1 MDRRHLAG
9 NALQG
14 AKSERYRVRG
24 RQDAAVPNMDFINEN
39 LLTILILLP
48 LVGAVLTL
56 AYQMFWKQEGQIK
69 WVTLGITLLNFLV
82 SLAMFSKSTLAG
94 PSGFF
99 FEKNVPWI
107 RAINTNFHV
116 GVDGLSFWLVIL
128 TTFIMPIAV
137 ISTWHAVEK
146 RVTAF
151 YIFLLLLESAMIGV
165 FVSLD
170 LLVFYLFFEASLVP
184 MFFLIG
190 IWGGDNRIYAAV
202 KFFIFTALGSLL
214 MLVAIIALYY
224 IYADQT
230 GFAGTFD
237 FVVILDAMKTG
248 TLTFAKIPQ
257 VGTLLF
263 MAFALAFA
271 IKVPLFPFHT
281 WLPDAHTEAPT
292 AGSVILAA
300 VLLKMGTYGLM
311 RFNFALFPDQ
321 SREWAWL
328 FITLAIIGIIYGA
341 LVAMVQP
348 DMKRLVAYSSV
359 AHMGFVILGM
369 FSFTEAGMQGALFT
383 MLSHGVTTGALFL
396 LVGFV
401 YERRHTREI
410 TQFGGLSNVM
420 PIYATIFVITTM
432 ASVGLPFLNGFVGE
446 FLIMV
451 GMFQSHVLGVTATT
465 NWNYVAA
472 MLSGTGV
479 IFAAVYLLWMV
490 QRVFFGK
497 VTNAK
502 NKGLADLSWREIGI
516 MVPLLFLMV
525 YMGVFPKPFL
535 KRSDDVVK
543 AIQERVMH
551 QAGGTIADGST
562 SR

>member
-1 MDRRHLAG
+1 
-9 NALQG
+9 
-14 AKSERYRVRG
+14 
-24 RQDAAVPNMDFINEN
+24 MDFLNEN

-48 LVGAVLTL
+48 VIGAVLTL
-56 AYQMFWKQEGQIK
+56 AHQMFWKQEGQLK
-69 WVTLGITLLNFLV
+69 WLTLGFTTLNFVV
-82 SLAMFSKSTLAG
+82 SLALFSKSAIAG
-94 PSGFF
+94 PSGYF

-107 RAINTNFHV
+107 KAIGTNYHI

-137 ISTWHAVEK
+137 LSTWHAVEK
-146 RVTAF
+146 KRTAF

-202 KFFIFTALGSLL
+202 KFFIFTAFGSLL
-214 MLVAIIALYY
+214 MLVAIIALFF

-230 GFAGTFD
+230 GLGGSFD
-237 FVVILDAMKTG
+237 LIAIMNAMKTG
-248 TLTFAKIPQ
+248 TLVIPPQ
-257 VGTLLF
+257 TGTLLF
-263 MAFALAFA
+263 LAFALAFA

-311 RFNFALFPDQ
+311 RFNFGLFPDQ
-321 SREWAWL
+321 SKEWAWL
-328 FITLAIIGIIYGA
+328 FIALAIVGIIYGA

-348 DMKRLVAYSSV
+348 DVKRLVAYSSV

-383 MLSHGVTTGALFL
+383 MLAHGVTTGALFL
-396 LVGFV
+396 LVGFI

-410 TQFGGLSNVM
+410 TQFGGLSSPM
-420 PIYATIFVITTM
+420 PIYATVFVFTTM
-432 ASVGLPFLNGFVGE
+432 ASIGLPFLNGFVGE

-451 GMFQSHVLGVTATT
+451 GMFQSQVLAVTASV
-465 NWNYVAA
+465 NWNIVATMFA
-472 MLSGTGV
+472 GTGV

-497 VTNAK
+497 VTVDK
-502 NKGLADLSWREIGI
+502 NKGLADLSWREIGL

-535 KRSDDVVK
+535 ARSEGAIK

-551 QAGGTIADGST
+551 QAGGTVDHAEAKPPVSGDEHK
-562 SR
+562 